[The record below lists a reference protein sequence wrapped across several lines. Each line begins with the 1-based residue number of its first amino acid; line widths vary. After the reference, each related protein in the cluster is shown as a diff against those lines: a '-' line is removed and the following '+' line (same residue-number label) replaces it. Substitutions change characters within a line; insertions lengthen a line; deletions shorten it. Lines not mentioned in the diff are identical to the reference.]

1 MADESTTLNHTS
13 LVDFGITPIK
23 ENVDKN
29 ESLTNNQEYLTLV
42 NGLEF
47 AHQSADQTAPCE
59 ESLVKDT
66 ELSVDELRA
75 QMASL

>member
-13 LVDFGITPIK
+13 LVDFGITLLK

-29 ESLTNNQEYLTLV
+29 ESLTNNQEYLKLV

-47 AHQSADQTAPCE
+47 AHQSADQTAPSE

-75 QMASL
+75 QMALL

>member
-1 MADESTTLNHTS
+1 M
-13 LVDFGITPIK
+13 DFGISSIK
-23 ENVDKN
+23 ENINKSDSSLKN
-29 ESLTNNQEYLTLV
+29 NEGHLTL
-42 NGLEF
+42 NDGLEF
-47 AHQSADQTAPCE
+47 AYQPADQITPNE